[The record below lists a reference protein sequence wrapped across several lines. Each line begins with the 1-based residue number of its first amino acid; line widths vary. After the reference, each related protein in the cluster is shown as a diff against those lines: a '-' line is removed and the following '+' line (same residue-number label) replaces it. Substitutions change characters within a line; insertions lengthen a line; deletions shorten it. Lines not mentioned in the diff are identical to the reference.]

1 MKLVCSA
8 SAGLVAAVFLG
19 LGVLP
24 AAHPQGYV
32 PTSVN
37 CPGPCDP
44 SAQYFY
50 TNWVD
55 IVELDGDG
63 DAEFRHWSFTTY
75 QVCQGCGQNVCG
87 YSTYTDSTEALF
99 PAERVHL
106 YAEVQQGLGFVTAVV
121 TNGQPVLADPGRAGT
136 WDPYWAW
143 NAPEAVAWLQIVGLG
158 IGSRRY
164 EWGVNYPP
172 GFPPTVEYSSY
183 GQLNEQATNCLFGF
197 RVSKADGWHL
207 GWVRLVRGLVSHT
220 PGPDSAMQLAEYD
233 VHPEPNTEI
242 LAGQYAQPRLEVTLA
257 GDKVIVSWPPGYR
270 GSRLERTIRLDP
282 PNWLPGPPM
291 DTNVVL
297 FDASDAPW
305 FFRLK
310 R

>member
-1 MKLVCSA
+1 MKLLSSPA
-8 SAGLVAAVFLG
+8 AGLVAVVFLG
-19 LGVLP
+19 LTVP
-24 AAHPQGYV
+24 PSARAQGYV

-37 CPGPCDP
+37 CPGSCDP

-55 IVELDGDG
+55 IVDLDGDG
-63 DAEFRHWSFTTY
+63 DAEFHHWGFTTY
-75 QVCQGCGQNVCG
+75 QVCQGCGQYGCG

-99 PAERVHL
+99 PTEPVHL
-106 YAEVQQGLGFVTAVV
+106 YAEVQQGLGFVTALL
-121 TNGQPVLADPGRAGT
+121 TNGQPVLTDPGRAGT

-143 NAPEAVAWLQIVGLG
+143 NAPEGVAWLQIVGLG

-164 EWGVNYPP
+164 EWGVYDPP
-172 GFPPTVEYSSY
+172 GSPPSVEYSSY
-183 GQLNEQATNCLFGF
+183 GQLNAQTTNCLFGF

-207 GWVRLVRGLVSHT
+207 GWLRVEYNSRLR
-220 PGPDSAMQLAEYD
+220 PDGFSSSVQLAEYEI
-233 VHPEPNTEI
+233 HPEPNTEI
-242 LAGQYAQPRLEVTLA
+242 RAGQYAQPRLQVTLA

-270 GSRLERTIRLDP
+270 GCTLERTIRLDP
-282 PNWLPGPPM
+282 PNWLPGPPV
-291 DTNVVL
+291 DTNSVV